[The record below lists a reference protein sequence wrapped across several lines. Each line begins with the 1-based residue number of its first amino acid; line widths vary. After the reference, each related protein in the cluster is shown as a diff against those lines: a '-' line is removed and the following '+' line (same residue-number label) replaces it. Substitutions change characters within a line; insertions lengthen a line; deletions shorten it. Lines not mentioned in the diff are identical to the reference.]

1 MNIENQNN
9 ERNEEDSLNQ
19 LREQAHILEALRL
32 VISDRKIVEA
42 IRMHCDEKATKDD
55 IIHALCQAALGIK
68 ELIAQFNLDKVQVES
83 ILNISMSWDK
93 LHNLI
98 SEDLEGQYNDLMSR
112 IAELEEKESSLISSE
127 NK

>member
-1 MNIENQNN
+1 MNLEKQNN
-9 ERNEEDSLNQ
+9 ERNDEDSLDQ
-19 LREQAHILEALRL
+19 LCEQAHILEALRL

-55 IIHALCQAALGIK
+55 KKHALCQAALGIK

>member
-1 MNIENQNN
+1 MNSENRNN
-9 ERNEEDSLNQ
+9 ERNDEDPLKQ

-68 ELIAQFNLDKVQVES
+68 DLIARSNLDKVQVES

-98 SEDLEGQYNDLMSR
+98 SEDIEGQYNNLMSR
-112 IAELEEKESSLISSE
+112 IAELEGKESE
-127 NK
+127 D